1 MNEAWLDGV
10 LALGGFAL
18 AGGLLGL
25 DRRAAFQ
32 AMLSQPI
39 ISVTVL
45 GYLCDQAGL
54 GVALAVRLQLLWMAS
69 MLFGASTP
77 LNESVASVVTAG
89 AALLGTAWLRADAM
103 RVDPALVVALALLLG
118 APFAQLGRQL
128 DMRLDRSHLQLARR
142 ADLAASQGDLHGLS
156 MVPLR
161 GMVRVFVANAVLV
174 ALGVVVCT
182 PLVRLLATSITGA
195 PALALMAFTIYAV
208 PALGIAVSFAL
219 VKRRRALLLGTS
231 AFVLCILAL
240 PADVFQP

>member
-1 MNEAWLDGV
+1 MNAAWLDGV

-39 ISVTVL
+39 ISVTLL
-45 GYLCDQAGL
+45 GYLCEQPGL

-77 LNESVASVVTAG
+77 PNENVASVVSAG
-89 AALLGTAWLRADAM
+89 AAFLGTAWLQYDGAAAQ
-103 RVDPALVVALALLLG
+103 PALVVALAILLG
-118 APFAQLGRQL
+118 APFAELGRQL

-142 ADLAASQGDLHGLS
+142 ADLAAAQGDLHALS

-161 GMVRVFVANAVLV
+161 GMVRVFAANAVLV
-174 ALGVVVCT
+174 ALGVVICA
-182 PLVRLLATSITGA
+182 PLVRLLSTGITGA
-195 PALALMAFTIYAV
+195 PAVALSAFSIYAV
-208 PALGIAVSFAL
+208 PALGVAVSFAL
-219 VKRRRALLLGTS
+219 VKRRRALLLGTC
-231 AFVLCILAL
+231 AFALCVLVL
-240 PADVFQP
+240 PADVFYP

>member
-1 MNEAWLDGV
+1 MITAGLDGL

-39 ISVTVL
+39 ISVTAL
-45 GYLCDQAGL
+45 GYLCDQPGL

-77 LNESVASVVTAG
+77 PNENVASVVSAG
-89 AALLGTAWLRADAM
+89 AALLGTAWLQ
-103 RVDPALVVALALLLG
+103 VDQVATQPALVVALALLLG

-156 MVPLR
+156 MVPVR
-161 GMVRVFVANAVLV
+161 GMVRVLVANAVLV
-174 ALGVVVCT
+174 GLGVALCT
-182 PLVRLLATSITGA
+182 PLVRWLGQAITGA
-195 PALALMAFTIYAV
+195 PALALMAFAIYAV

-219 VKRRRALLLGTS
+219 VKRRRALALGT
-231 AFVLCILAL
+231 FTFGLCVVFL
-240 PADVFQP
+240 PAEVFLP